1 MFYQVVSVII
11 GNDLCDFYDLYTS
24 LSVTF
29 VMYFNG
35 RNKDI
40 YFIFLASFSCSCL
53 LCSKKVLC
61 NGLCRNKPHQNGS
74 EMASKAKKEYRN
86 DASYKVLIR
95 CVSIERCSEYNQY
108 SLHMQRRVN

>member
-40 YFIFLASFSCSCL
+40 YYYYYYYYFYYSWASFFSFIPRTVSHL
-53 LCSKKVLC
+53 TSLRIYQS
-61 NGLCRNKPHQNGS
+61 RS
-74 EMASKAKKEYRN
+74 RMAVFTIA
-86 DASYKVLIR
+86 LIWADLT
-95 CVSIERCSEYNQY
+95 C
-108 SLHMQRRVN
+108 

>member
-1 MFYQVVSVII
+1 MFNQVVSVII

-40 YFIFLASFSCSCL
+40 YFIFWRVLVVLVFYL
-53 LCSKKVLC
+53 LKNTLQWLMS
-61 NGLCRNKPHQNGS
+61 Q
-74 EMASKAKKEYRN
+74 
-86 DASYKVLIR
+86 
-95 CVSIERCSEYNQY
+95 
-108 SLHMQRRVN
+108 